1 MNDSIIEQ
9 FIYEY
14 NNLKQELEQ
23 SRKDQNFYRK
33 QLFLII
39 EYIRN
44 NKANPERA
52 FLYKIIEAFWHDTWV
67 KWTWDYARFSMP
79 YFTKKM
85 DMYND
90 ESYVDRYRI
99 DKHIPNLYPKD
110 SEEWSS
116 ET

>member
-1 MNDSIIEQ
+1 MIILFYNDTKMNDSIIEQ

-23 SRKDQNFYRK
+23 SRKDQNFYWK

-52 FLYKIIEAFWHDTWV
+52 FLYKIFEAFWHDT
-67 KWTWDYARFSMP
+67 
-79 YFTKKM
+79 
-85 DMYND
+85 
-90 ESYVDRYRI
+90 
-99 DKHIPNLYPKD
+99 
-110 SEEWSS
+110 
-116 ET
+116 